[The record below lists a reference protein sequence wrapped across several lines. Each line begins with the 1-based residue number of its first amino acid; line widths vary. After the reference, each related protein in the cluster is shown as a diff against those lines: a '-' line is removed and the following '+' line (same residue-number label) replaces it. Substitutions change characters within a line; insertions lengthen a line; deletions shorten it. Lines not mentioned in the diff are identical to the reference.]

1 MSDNQKLKKLKNKK
15 KDVITINPLEVLN
28 ANSLKNNFK
37 DKTKEEIKKEKKL
50 IQENKLNSQPLSSNQ
65 MHTAKDLS
73 SLNSNK
79 GYYCLVSDK
88 NNSFLM
94 DKIIVK
100 LENFLSY
107 SEKIDEKL
115 YKLLSTLL
123 SVKQYNDILEEREC
137 LNICGNLL
145 CDNIIKNKEEKGTF
159 SYDNIRNKFGTENLG
174 NVFCCKN
181 CFGIFQKAVKYSA
194 KNYKYENL
202 FNLDIILLFE
212 ALQDYY
218 EKDDDLTR
226 ISNLATNLLDTYIR
240 HNKNIENEIKEYC
253 NKKRVEL
260 TKVFVEDFDE
270 ILKQRGINI

>member
-107 SEKIDEKL
+107 TEKIDEKL

-202 FNLDIILLFE
+202 FNLDIIFLFE

-253 NKKRVEL
+253 KKKRVEL

>member
-107 SEKIDEKL
+107 TEKIDEKL

-253 NKKRVEL
+253 KKKRVEL